1 MANYSIRPV
10 PILKGEIEKPRMT
23 YDAHFGEM
31 QDVGVFVWYI
41 EGARRRI
48 MVDTGVAI
56 ESFRRRV
63 GTASP
68 VQTLDEGLA
77 KLGLKPEDI
86 DTVIITH
93 LHFDHIELTR
103 RFKNAEVLVQKKE
116 LEFAR
121 NPHPLRAHAYKSN
134 LSFLEGADIRT
145 LDGDAD
151 IVDGVRVLLTPGHS
165 AANQSVAV
173 ETAAGLAIIT
183 GFCCVQENFNP
194 PQELRERGPFIPP
207 GVTLNA
213 MQAYESAARV
223 RELAD
228 IIIPNHALE
237 FARVERIP

>member
-1 MANYSIRPV
+1 
-10 PILKGEIEKPRMT
+10 MT
-23 YDAHFGEM
+23 YDSHFGDM

-41 EGARRRI
+41 EGTKRRI
-48 MVDTGVAI
+48 MVDAGVAV

-63 GTASP
+63 GPASSI
-68 VQTLDEGLA
+68 QTLDEGLG

-93 LHFDHIELTR
+93 LHFDHIELTY
-103 RFKNAEVLVQKKE
+103 RFKKAEILVQKKE
-116 LEFAR
+116 LEFVC

-134 LSFLEGADIRT
+134 LSFLEGANIRT
-145 LDGDAD
+145 LDGDTD

-194 PQELRERGPFIPP
+194 PPELQERGPFIPP

-213 MQAYESAARV
+213 MQAYDSAARV
-223 RELAD
+223 AELAD
-228 IIIPNHALE
+228 ILIPIHDIE
-237 FARVERIP
+237 FAQVDRIP